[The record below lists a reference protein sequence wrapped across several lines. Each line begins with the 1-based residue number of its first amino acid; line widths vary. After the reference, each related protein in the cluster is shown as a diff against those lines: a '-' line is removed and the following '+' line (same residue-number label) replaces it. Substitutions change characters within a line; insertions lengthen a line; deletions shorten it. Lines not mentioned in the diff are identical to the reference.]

1 MIRSAALLAA
11 LCLASV
17 LGRPLHAQRATELL
31 ERGINEYRALEYDAA
46 TLSLRRALALTG
58 RAALPD
64 STRAGAWVY
73 LGAAE
78 LLRGRSDAAEEA
90 FRSAVVADPRHR
102 ADELIFPPDVT
113 EAFERARRRYAA
125 VLVVAPA
132 DTAIPLEGG
141 AYRVRL
147 HGSTPHDV
155 RVEIELA
162 DGTVARDLYDGRIDD
177 SLVVEWDGM
186 SADGRTPIE
195 GPATLRIASRL
206 DGALQRATLLPLT
219 VSVSRPDTL
228 PWPAAPADSTFL
240 PEQERDWR
248 PFGSLVTGVVAG
260 IAVAA
265 LPSLVAS
272 DGKGY
277 SARYLVGG
285 VIGLTGVLGY
295 LRGSESRPVAANV
308 AANQA
313 RRNDWRRQ
321 LDLTRAENERRRR
334 EGRIT
339 ITAHRAT
346 IATGRAPR

>member
-1 MIRSAALLAA
+1 MIRSLVVLAVIG
-11 LCLASV
+11 LAV
-17 LGRPLHAQRATELL
+17 LARPLRAQSATELL
-31 ERGINEYRALEYDAA
+31 ERGVSEYRALEYDAA
-46 TLSLRRALALTG
+46 VLSFRRALATTG
-58 RAALPD
+58 RSALAD
-64 STRAGAWVY
+64 SIRAGAWVY

-78 LLRGRSDAAEEA
+78 LLRGRADAAEEA

-113 EAFERARRRYAA
+113 QAFDRARRRHAA

-132 DTAIPLEGG
+132 DTAIPLQGG
-141 AYRVRL
+141 TYRVRL

-162 DGTVARDLYDGRIDD
+162 DGTIARDLYDGRMSD
-177 SLVVEWDGM
+177 SLDVGWDGKG
-186 SADGRTPIE
+186 ADERTPIE
-195 GPATLRIASRL
+195 GSATLRIASRL
-206 DGALQRATLLPLT
+206 NGTLQRTTLLPIT
-219 VSVSRPDTL
+219 VSVSRVDTL
-228 PWPAAPADSTFL
+228 PWPAAPADSVFL

-285 VIGLTGVLGY
+285 VIGLTGILGY
-295 LRGSESRPVAANV
+295 LRGAETRPVATNV

-321 LDLTRAENERRRR
+321 VDFVRNENERRRR
-334 EGRIT
+334 EGRIS
-339 ITAHRAT
+339 ITAHRVT
-346 IATGRAPR
+346 IATGRVPR